1 MTQSRFNAFLLSL
14 AGARHRGAATLAALS
29 LALVA
34 ASCGS
39 GGGGSGG
46 SELSKAQYEQH
57 LQADSQAIT
66 KAFTPLRKPP
76 QTLAQL
82 AGQLKVGEG
91 KLREAATDLDGVKPP
106 KNAQADNVA
115 LVKGFREF
123 ADELELYRKAAVKK
137 DPKLVQQ
144 AVARLQKSH
153 ALVDARKA
161 TDDLKKKGYKLAS
174 GAVVP

>member
-34 ASCGS
+34 AGCGS
-39 GGGGSGG
+39 GGGSGG
-46 SELSKAQYEQH
+46 GELSKAQYEQH

-82 AGQLKVGEG
+82 ASQLKVG
-91 KLREAATDLDGVKPP
+91 AADDLDGVKPP
-106 KNAQADNVA
+106 KNVQADNAA

-137 DPKLVQQ
+137 NPKLVQQ
-144 AVARLQKSH
+144 AVAGLQKSH
-153 ALVDARKA
+153 ALVDARNA

>member
-34 ASCGS
+34 AGCGSGSGS
-39 GGGGSGG
+39 GGG
-46 SELSKAQYEQH
+46 ELSKAQYEQH

-82 AGQLKVGEG
+82 ASQLKVGED
-91 KLREAATDLDGVKPP
+91 KLRGAADDLDGVKPP
-106 KNAQADNVA
+106 KNVQADNAA

-137 DPKLVQQ
+137 NPKLVQQ
-144 AVARLQKSH
+144 AVAGLQKSH
-153 ALVDARKA
+153 ALVDARNA